1 MKEKK
6 KTWADYEQEQMAQ
19 LESLSMHGD
28 LVAFFN
34 SKEEAENHVRQLYF
48 LGRND
53 PIVQHYQALKP
64 RNKKAIEKLV
74 ATLSGGRE
82 HQGFNLQVYLY
93 WVTKH
98 TSDEN
103 KLRQIDY
110 ARQIVERDIAEL
122 KSYDMYELNTPT
134 KINHRLNDFKKT
146 AKFSNDALVPTL
158 CDDLLVSKELILTG
172 RGMVEDVK
180 DEILQ
185 MFIGDTAFT
194 KTLQRF
200 PAPSVREAYSE
211 FAKHIGK
218 TWDEIV
224 DKKYVI
230 LNFTRGY
237 EFLKKTAKE
246 LVDYMIEELYFQ
258 QMELEEAHQKV
269 EAAFFEQMLKNG
281 GAVEIDPDEDPNE

>member
-1 MKEKK
+1 MESKK
-6 KTWADYEQEQMAQ
+6 KTWADYEQEQMEQ
-19 LESLSMHGD
+19 LESLSMYGD

-48 LGRND
+48 WGRND
-53 PIVQHYQALKP
+53 PIAQHYQALNL
-64 RNKKAIEKLV
+64 RSKKAIEKLV

-98 TSDEN
+98 SSDEY

-110 ARQIVERDIAEL
+110 ARQIVKRNIKEL
-122 KSYDMYELNTPT
+122 IGYDESNKISPT
-134 KINHRLNDFKKT
+134 EMNRRLKYFKKT
-146 AKFSNDALVPTL
+146 AKIAKEELVPTI
-158 CDDLLVSKELILTG
+158 CDDLLVGEELILTG
-172 RGMVEDVK
+172 CGMVEDVK

-185 MFIGDTAFT
+185 MFISDTAFT
-194 KTLQRF
+194 KTLQRL
-200 PAPSVREAYSE
+200 PAPSVREAYTE

-218 TWDEIV
+218 TWDDIV
-224 DKKYVI
+224 NKEYVI

-237 EFLKKTAKE
+237 EFLKKAAKE
-246 LVDYMIEELYFQ
+246 LVDYMIEELYAQ
-258 QMELEEAHQKV
+258 QLELEEAHQKV

-281 GAVEIDPDEDPNE
+281 GAIEIDSEDNPNE

>member
-1 MKEKK
+1 MESKK
-6 KTWADYEQEQMAQ
+6 KTWVDYEQEQMEQ
-19 LESLSMHGD
+19 LESLSMYGD
-28 LVAFFN
+28 LVVFFN

-48 LGRND
+48 GGKSD
-53 PIVQHYQALKP
+53 PIAQHYQALNL
-64 RNKKAIEKLV
+64 RNKKAIEKMV

-122 KSYDMYELNTPT
+122 KSYDIFELNTPT
-134 KINHRLNDFKKT
+134 KMNHRLNDFKKT
-146 AKFSNDALVPTL
+146 AKFTNYALVPTI
-158 CDDLLVSKELILTG
+158 CDDLLVSEELILTG

-185 MFIGDTAFT
+185 MFIRDTTFT

-200 PAPSVREAYSE
+200 PALSVREAYTE

-224 DKKYVI
+224 DKEYVI

-237 EFLKKTAKE
+237 EFLKKDAKE
-246 LVDYMIEELYFQ
+246 LVDYMIEELYSQ
-258 QMELEEAHQKV
+258 QVELEEAHQKV

-281 GAVEIDPDEDPNE
+281 GAKEIAPDEDPNE